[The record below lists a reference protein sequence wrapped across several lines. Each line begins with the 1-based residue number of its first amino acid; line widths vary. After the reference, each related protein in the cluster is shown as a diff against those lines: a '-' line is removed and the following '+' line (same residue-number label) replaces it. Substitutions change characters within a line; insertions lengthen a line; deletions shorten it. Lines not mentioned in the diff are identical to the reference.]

1 MRGAGGRLARAR
13 RHPCSRAGDGPR
25 PAPVPFCAVTTNA
38 WASLPSLKAP
48 PAAQS
53 PGAARDRCDVG
64 FPAGVRGP
72 RPGDQHDLAP
82 DPVMLADHERLGP
95 AGASEEAAAGAAIA
109 RRRARDGEDLAIGVR
124 SEASGTPRG
133 LALCPRCRLA
143 RQQPAS
149 CRAAAGARRPAD
161 GTVARRCARHRAD
174 CQVCAPAARPRP
186 AARAAR
192 RPASPAATGARGRS
206 AARCRSR
213 APKAVPPEFRP
224 ACGHPGAH
232 VTVRQVPVTVRHA
245 ACDLTGVALS
255 YPGHGGGT
263 VPRTPGG
270 IGNSKGFRLS
280 VDPCTLDVTIEVT
293 GSPAGPRQSR

>member
-1 MRGAGGRLARAR
+1 MTWPQTPSCSLTTNGWVRPVRAKK
-13 RHPCSRAGDGPR
+13 PPPALQLPGDAHEMEKISPSAYGPR
-25 PAPVPFCAVTTNA
+25 RP
-38 WASLPSLKAP
+38 
-48 PAAQS
+48 
-53 PGAARDRCDVG
+53 
-64 FPAGVRGP
+64 GP
-72 RPGDQHDLAP
+72 R
-82 DPVMLADHERLGP
+82 
-95 AGASEEAAAGAAIA
+95 
-109 RRRARDGEDLAIGVR
+109 EDSR
-124 SEASGTPRG
+124 
-133 LALCPRCRLA
+133 CPRCRLA

-255 YPGHGGGT
+255 YPGNGGAT
-263 VPRTPGG
+263 VPRTPAGSV
-270 IGNSKGFRLS
+270 IVKGS
-280 VDPCTLDVTIEVT
+280 
-293 GSPAGPRQSR
+293 GSASTPAPLTSPLR

>member
-1 MRGAGGRLARAR
+1 MTWPQTPSCSLTTNGWVRPVRAKK
-13 RHPCSRAGDGPR
+13 PPPALQLPGDAHEMEKISPSAYGPR
-25 PAPVPFCAVTTNA
+25 RPGPREDSRSA
-38 WASLPSLKAP
+38 
-48 PAAQS
+48 
-53 PGAARDRCDVG
+53 PGAVSL
-64 FPAGVRGP
+64 VSS
-72 RPGDQHDLAP
+72 Q
-82 DPVMLADHERLGP
+82 
-95 AGASEEAAAGAAIA
+95 
-109 RRRARDGEDLAIGVR
+109 
-124 SEASGTPRG
+124 
-133 LALCPRCRLA
+133 
-143 RQQPAS
+143 
-149 CRAAAGARRPAD
+149 RAAEQRPALVGPAD

-213 APKAVPPEFRP
+213 APTAVPPEFRP

-255 YPGHGGGT
+255 YPGHGGAT
-263 VPRTPGG
+263 IPRTPSGV
-270 IGNSKGFRLS
+270 GNSKGFRLS